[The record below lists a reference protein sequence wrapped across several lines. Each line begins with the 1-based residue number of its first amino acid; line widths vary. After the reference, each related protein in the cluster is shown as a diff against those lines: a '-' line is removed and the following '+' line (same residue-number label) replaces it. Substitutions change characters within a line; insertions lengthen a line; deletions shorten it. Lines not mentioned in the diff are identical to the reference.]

1 MAEPAEGFRRAREAL
16 AGLDSTLQHKL
27 RLGILVLLADAD
39 RMSFSRLKELLGP
52 SDGNLGAQL
61 RKLEDAEYVSVHKE
75 FVKRRPVSWYGITA
89 AGREASTLILA
100 RCRRS
105 SAAQSAAGRP
115 ARRSGVTS
123 ARPQGA

>member
-52 SDGNLGAQL
+52 TDGNLGAQL

-89 AGREASTLILA
+89 AGREALDAHLGAMQAII
-100 RCRRS
+100 RS
-105 SAAQSAAGRP
+105 AKRGGQAGSP
-115 ARRSGVTS
+115 
-123 ARPQGA
+123 